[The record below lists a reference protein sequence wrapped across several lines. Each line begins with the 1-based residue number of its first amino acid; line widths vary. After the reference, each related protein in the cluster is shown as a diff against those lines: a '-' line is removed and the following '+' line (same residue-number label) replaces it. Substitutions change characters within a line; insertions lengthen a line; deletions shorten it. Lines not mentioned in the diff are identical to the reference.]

1 MRETHAVDPV
11 AVSAILSAS
20 RRTVTVRIGGLGSR
34 GLWRAPTPG
43 ALGFEVLG
51 ADELWHST
59 PIVGSG
65 ADSVTVGP
73 APRGARAAR
82 YLFYAS
88 PCGLECYQCP
98 VYGGAAARES
108 QRRAAGLPAPGTI
121 RHEDQLTAVVGNEA
135 IGDHCDGE

>member
-1 MRETHAVDPV
+1 MHEAHAVDPV
-11 AVSAILSAS
+11 AVSASLSAS
-20 RRTVTVRIGGLGSR
+20 QHTVTVRIGGLGSR

-43 ALGFEVLG
+43 SLGFEVLG
-51 ADELWHST
+51 ADEIWHST

-98 VYGGAAARES
+98 VYAAVRPLGNLSGER
-108 QRRAAGLPAPGTI
+108 QDFLPLAPFVMKI
-121 RHEDQLTAVVGNEA
+121 S
-135 IGDHCDGE
+135 

>member
-1 MRETHAVDPV
+1 MRETHVVDPV

-98 VYGGAAARES
+98 VCAAVRPLGNLSGER
-108 QRRAAGLPAPGTI
+108 QDFLPLAPFVMKI
-121 RHEDQLTAVVGNEA
+121 S
-135 IGDHCDGE
+135 